1 MKINNI
7 AIGTVFVLGLSL
19 LASPAYAEDVAEEP
33 AVEIVEE
40 SPAPAPEPEPG
51 YTPPPEAYEGDGSWG
66 IVNPETGQVVD
77 NVVCTVESCGPE
89 GIWGGVLPKDISSG
103 HGCPESGC
111 VFRFQ
116 SKASEDGNV
125 AGYHSDGYNDV
136 RWEEDDQNFSMTDE
150 LGRESTLLPEK
161 TEGGLQSG
169 IVDIRSKSVT
179 EKGVVIEQRQ
189 EDYLDEEV
197 ETKILFPEWA
207 EGGKVFLYRSALE
220 AGMNIESD
228 ADNEL
233 FLEGYTTEETSTL
246 EFIDEETEEVTTET
260 TTKTVIDEENV
271 FVKTVRVWTE
281 SVIDFFRG
289 IFS

>member
-7 AIGTVFVLGLSL
+7 VITTVFVLGVSL
-19 LASPAYAEDVAEEP
+19 LSTPAFAEE
-33 AVEIVEE
+33 VVEE
-40 SPAPAPEPEPG
+40 APVVEPIPESEPE
-51 YTPPPEAYEGDGSWG
+51 YVPPSEAYDGAGGWG

-77 NVVCTVESCGPE
+77 GVVCTTDVCGPNGSWGGVVPE
-89 GIWGGVLPKDISSG
+89 GILID
-103 HGCPESGC
+103 GCPESGC

-136 RWEEDDQNFSMTDE
+136 RWNKEDQNFSITDA
-150 LGRESTLLPEK
+150 LGRGSTLLPER
-161 TEGGLQSG
+161 TEGGLLSG

-179 EKGVVIEQRQ
+179 EKGVVIEQIQ
-189 EDYLDEEV
+189 EDYLDEEI
-197 ETKILFPEWA
+197 ETKVLFPEWVG
-207 EGGKVFLYRSALE
+207 GGKMFLYRSALE

-228 ADNEL
+228 VDNEL
-233 FLEGYTTEETSTL
+233 FLEGYTTEETNTL
-246 EFIDEETEEVTTET
+246 EFIDEETEKLTTET
-260 TTKTVIDEENV
+260 ITKTVIDEESI

-281 SVIDFFRG
+281 SVINFFRG